1 MRQPHVVIVGGGFGG
16 LAAAKAL
23 ARAPVHVTVVD
34 RHNHHSSSRCS
45 TRSPPPASRPRR
57 SPRRSGAIL
66 GGSGTR
72 PSSWPRRWRSTP
84 ERRRVRLADGVVAYD
99 HLIVATGATHAY
111 FGHDDWAPHAPGVK
125 TPRRTRSRSG
135 AACCSPSRRPS
146 ARRSASAR
154 RRWLT
159 FVVVGGGPTGVEMAG
174 AFAEIARH
182 TLPGEFRHIDPR
194 TARVV
199 LVEAGP
205 RVLPAYP
212 ADLSARAARQLE
224 ALGVHVW
231 TGVAVTDVD
240 AEGVALGVDRLAA
253 GTVVWA
259 AGVEGSSL
267 ARSLGVPLDR
277 AGRVEV
283 APDLTVPG
291 RPEIAVIGD
300 LAAIESNGRLVPGVA
315 PAAIQMGRH
324 AAENVIRAL
333 RGEPGLPFRYRDKG
347 SLATIGRSR
356 AVAVIGRLKLS
367 GFLAWAAWLV
377 VHVFFLIGFRNR
389 FVVMFTWI
397 WAYLTY
403 ERSARLIVPRAPP
416 LRPPPTAPAR
426 LSEVGRRSGH
436 PLGAPLARAAREIV
450 LETAP
455 GIARTGRSSRRSR
468 GRRPERTPANRSAT
482 PDAEPLRPARTSRG
496 RRSGPWAWRR
506 RPPSSRPAG
515 CGGPTRRPLPG

>member
-23 ARAPVHVTVVD
+23 ARAPVHVTVLD
-34 RHNHHSSSRCS
+34 RHNHHLFQPLLYQVA
-45 TRSPPPASRPRR
+45 TAGLSPAEIASPIRR
-57 SPRRSGAIL
+57 IL
-66 GGSGTR
+66 GDQRNT
-72 PSSWPRRWRSTP
+72 TVLLAEAVALEP
-84 ERRRVRLADGVVAYD
+84 EGRRVRLADGVIDYD
-99 HLIVATGATHAY
+99 HLIVATGATHSY
-111 FGHDDWAPHAPGVK
+111 FGHPDWAPHAPGVK
-125 TPRRTRSRSG
+125 SLADALEIRRRVLLAFEKAERETE
-135 AACCSPSRRPS
+135 
-146 ARRSASAR
+146 ASAR

-231 TGVAVTDVD
+231 TGVAVTDVN

-416 LRPPPTAPAR
+416 TPAAADCPRPP
-426 LSEVGRRSGH
+426 
-436 PLGAPLARAAREIV
+436 
-450 LETAP
+450 
-455 GIARTGRSSRRSR
+455 
-468 GRRPERTPANRSAT
+468 
-482 PDAEPLRPARTSRG
+482 
-496 RRSGPWAWRR
+496 
-506 RPPSSRPAG
+506 
-515 CGGPTRRPLPG
+515 